1 MSESDTWPDG
11 ADEFVQAIADTKL
24 LLSLRYA
31 EWMLSGP
38 ALEDDIAG
46 ANAAQ
51 DELGHIRQ
59 LFRLLQDQGRES
71 EWLEGERSPE
81 EFANVQT
88 LDTAAENWVD
98 HVVQVAT
105 ADWAAWLLLDAITHD
120 DFSVVQKIGED
131 EYFHLEHHDGR
142 LESLADTDPD
152 ALQSALETILPDV
165 LAFIGPPEYDEDTDP
180 LVQNEFTD
188 RSVAELRDAFVAHYE
203 DLLEGTDVSLA
214 GIDTDYPSREEWDAE
229 RRRTTE
235 GGIDSEIIEVLQ
247 GKENKEFAMA

>member
-1 MSESDTWPDG
+1 MSESDAWPAEAVD
-11 ADEFVQAIADTKL
+11 FVQAIADTKL

-59 LFRLLQDQGRES
+59 LFQLLQDQGRES
-71 EWLEGERSPE
+71 EWLEGDRAPA

-88 LDTAAENWVD
+88 LDGATDDWVT

-131 EYFHLEHHDGR
+131 EYFHHEHHDGR
-142 LESLADTDPD
+142 LESLADTEPD
-152 ALQSALETILPDV
+152 ALQSALEETLPGV
-165 LAFIGPPEYDEDTDP
+165 LAFIGPSEYDADTDP
-180 LVQNEFTD
+180 LVENGFID
-188 RSVAELRDAFVAHYE
+188 RSMAELRDAFVTHYE
-203 DLLEGTDVSLA
+203 ELLEGTDVSVA
-214 GIDTDYPSREEWDAE
+214 GIDSDYPSRKEWNSE
-229 RRRTTE
+229 RRRT
-235 GGIDSEIIEVLQ
+235 GDGKLSSEVVDVLRGVQ
-247 GKENKEFAMA
+247 NEEFAAV

>member
-1 MSESDTWPDG
+1 MSETDAWPEEAVD
-11 ADEFVQAIADTKL
+11 FVQSIADTKL

-59 LFRLLQDQGRES
+59 LFQLLQDQGRAS
-71 EWLEGERSPE
+71 EWLEGERSPK

-88 LDTAAENWVD
+88 LDTAAEDWVS

-105 ADWAAWLLLDAITHD
+105 ADWAAWLLLDAITHN

-142 LESLADTDPD
+142 LESLAETDPD
-152 ALQSALETILPDV
+152 ALQSALEEILPNV
-165 LAFIGPPEYDEDTDP
+165 LAFIGPAEYDADTDP
-180 LVQNEFTD
+180 LVQNGFTD
-188 RSVAELRDAFVAHYE
+188 RSVAELRDVFVAHYE
-203 DLLEGTDVSLA
+203 DLLEETDVSLA
-214 GIDTDYPSREEWDAE
+214 GIDTDYPPPEEWNSE

-235 GGIDSEIIEVLQ
+235 EGIASEVIEVLQ
-247 GKENKEFAMA
+247 GRENKEFAMG

>member
-1 MSESDTWPDG
+1 MSDTDAWPEEA
-11 ADEFVQAIADTKL
+11 ADFVQAITDTKL
-24 LLSLRYA
+24 LLSMRYA

-59 LFRLLQDQGRES
+59 LFQLLQDQGRDS
-71 EWLEGERSPE
+71 EWLEGKRSPE

-88 LDTAAENWVD
+88 LDAGAEDWIN

-152 ALQSALETILPDV
+152 ALQSALEAILPEV
-165 LAFIGPPEYDEDTDP
+165 LAFIGPPEYDADTDP
-180 LVQNEFTD
+180 LVQDGFTD
-188 RSVAELRDAFVAHYE
+188 RSVAELRDAFMARYE
-203 DLLEGTDVSLA
+203 KLLDGTDVSLA
-214 GIDTDYPSREEWDAE
+214 AIDSDYPPREEWNAK

-235 GGIDSEIIEVLQ
+235 GGIDSEVIDVLQ
-247 GKENKEFAMA
+247 GMENKEFAMA

>member
-1 MSESDTWPDG
+1 MSDTDAWPEEAVD
-11 ADEFVQAIADTKL
+11 FVQAIADTKL
-24 LLSLRYA
+24 LLSVRYA

-59 LFRLLQDQGRES
+59 LFQLLQDQGRES

-88 LDTAAENWVD
+88 LDTAAEDWVS

-152 ALQSALETILPDV
+152 ALQSALETILPEV
-165 LAFIGPPEYDEDTDP
+165 LAFIGPSEYDTDTDP
-180 LVQNEFTD
+180 LVQDGFTD
-188 RSVAELRDAFVAHYE
+188 RSAAELRDAFMARYE
-203 DLLEGTDVSLA
+203 NLLAGTDVSLA
-214 GIDTDYPSREEWDAE
+214 EIDSDYPPREEWNAE

-235 GGIDSEIIEVLQ
+235 GGIDSEVIDVLQ
-247 GKENKEFAMA
+247 GVKNKEFAMT

>member
-1 MSESDTWPDG
+1 MSDTDVWPEG
-11 ADEFVQAIADTKL
+11 AVDFVQSIADTKL

-71 EWLEGERSPE
+71 EWLEGNRTPE

-88 LDTAAENWVD
+88 LDRAADDWAT
-98 HVVQVAT
+98 HVVQVAS
-105 ADWAAWLLLDAITHD
+105 ADWAAWLLLDAITHEE
-120 DFSVVQKIGED
+120 FSVVQKIGED

-142 LESLADTDPD
+142 LESLADTEPE
-152 ALQSALETILPDV
+152 ALQSALEAILPGV
-165 LAFIGPPEYDEDTDP
+165 LAFIGPPEYDGDTDP
-180 LVQNEFTD
+180 LVQTGFTD
-188 RSVAELRDAFVAHYE
+188 RSVAELRDAFMARYE
-203 DLLEGTDVSLA
+203 NLLDGTDVSLA
-214 GIDTDYPSREEWDAE
+214 GIDNDYPPREEWDAE
-229 RRRTTE
+229 RRRTTTD
-235 GGIDSEIIEVLQ
+235 GIDADVIDVLQ
-247 GKENKEFAMA
+247 GVKNEEFAMA

>member
-1 MSESDTWPDG
+1 MSDTDAWPEG
-11 ADEFVQAIADTKL
+11 AVDFVQSIADTKL

-71 EWLEGERSPE
+71 EWLEGARSPE

-88 LDTAAENWVD
+88 LDRAADDWTT
-98 HVVQVAT
+98 HVVQVAS

-142 LESLADTDPD
+142 LESLAETDPE
-152 ALQSALETILPDV
+152 ALQSALEAILPGV
-165 LAFIGPPEYDEDTDP
+165 LAFIGPSEYDVDTDP
-180 LVQNEFTD
+180 LVQNGFTD
-188 RSVAELRDAFVAHYE
+188 RSVAELRDAFVTRYE
-203 DLLEGTDVSLA
+203 RLFEGTDVSLA
-214 GIDTDYPSREEWDAE
+214 GIDTDYPPREEWDAK
-229 RRRTTE
+229 RRRTNE
-235 GGIDSEIIEVLQ
+235 RGIDADVIDVLQ
-247 GKENKEFAMA
+247 GVKNEEFAMA